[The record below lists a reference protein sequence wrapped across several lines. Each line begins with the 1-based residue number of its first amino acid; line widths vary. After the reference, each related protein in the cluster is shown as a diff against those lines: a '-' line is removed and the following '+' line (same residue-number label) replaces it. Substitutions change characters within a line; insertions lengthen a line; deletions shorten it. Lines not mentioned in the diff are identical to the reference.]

1 MNKAFIFL
9 LSTFLLT
16 SIASASTF
24 GYNYLDNKIYGNKT
38 IINNYNNYTVN
49 DTLFNSTQFEN
60 NGGTLS
66 IVSSWLTE
74 IIEEIVDGYNYIT
87 GSQVS
92 DYEEDPNWNAE
103 KGDYAR
109 YQYEENNFNG
119 TGNITTNQINMAKNK
134 SIGICSNGT
143 DTFFG
148 YINGAC

>member
-9 LSTFLLT
+9 LTTFLLT

-38 IINNYNNYTVN
+38 IINNYNNYTIN
-49 DTLFNSTQFEN
+49 NTIFNNTQFN
-60 NGGTLS
+60 INGEDVS
-66 IVSSWLTE
+66 ISTSWLMVV
-74 IIEEIVDGYNYIT
+74 IEEIVDGYNYIT

-103 KGDYAR
+103 KDNYAK
-109 YQYEENNFNG
+109 YQYEDNSFNG
-119 TGNITTNQINMAKNK
+119 TGNITTNQINMIKNT

-148 YINGAC
+148 YIDGAC